1 MNDTEFQELIKEL
14 SLSKTGIGWTIPGEQ
29 NRKDVENFIRKH
41 FYESETIKKITI
53 LEAKIF
59 VYEEIISKSNF
70 EPMIKRGSFRSTDG
84 LDAIS

>member
-1 MNDTEFQELIKEL
+1 MNEKEFQELIKEL
-14 SLSKTGIGWTIPGEQ
+14 NLSKTGIGWTIPGEE
-29 NRKDVENFIRKH
+29 NRKDVERFIRKH
-41 FYESETIKKITI
+41 FFESEGIKKISV

-70 EPMIKRGSFRSTDG
+70 EPMIIKGSFRSTDG